1 MGYIVLTLESDIN
14 NVSCQIGDNIYA
26 NEVTLGELG
35 GFVRIQ
41 SEFMKKLGKLH
52 MIAVSS
58 AWMGG
63 KTQLVIDTGNNDPTD
78 LIHTQ
83 RAFIAFSKDN
93 RTNLSNMLG
102 HWMQVDFKNNSLGEA
117 NLFSVS
123 SEVSISSK

>member
-1 MGYIVLTLESDIN
+1 
-14 NVSCQIGDNIYA
+14 
-26 NEVTLGELG
+26 
-35 GFVRIQ
+35 
-41 SEFMKKLGKLH
+41 